1 MHAPND
7 PLDAVTHPDPYPYYA
22 ALRNGPSLVFVEGL
36 RLWVAASAAA
46 VTDALDNRAC
56 RVRPPAEP
64 VPQAIAG
71 SASGEVFRN
80 LMRMND
86 GEKHDMPKLAIQRA
100 LADIDLQQQLSRG
113 WTYRASL
120 NARIPIFNA

>member
-56 RVRPPAEP
+56 RVRPAAEP

-71 SASGEVFRN
+71 SASGEVFGY
-80 LMRMND
+80 LIRMNE
-86 GEKHDMPKLAIQRA
+86 GEKHDTPRLAIERA
-100 LADIDLQQQLSRG
+100 LAAIDRQHVYARSGRH
-113 WTYRASL
+113 RAL
-120 NARIPIFNA
+120 RR